1 MRARMIAICVA
12 LLLPGALLAQV
23 NTGSANF
30 SMYVS
35 MGDSLTAGFYSGG
48 LTEQFQK
55 QSYPALIARQ
65 AGSADFEQ
73 PLVSA
78 PGIPPVLTLA
88 SLSPLE
94 IVPMPGF
101 GQPLN
106 LNLPRPYNNLAV
118 PGETTHGL
126 LTTVTDNGGLHD
138 LILRGLGTQLQEGL
152 ALHPTF
158 VTLWIGNNDV
168 LGAATSGIV
177 IDNVTLTSVANFT
190 TDFQA
195 IVGAIAASGANLAIA
210 NIPNVYDIPFVTA
223 IPPVVVDPSTN
234 QPVIVN
240 GQPVPLI
247 GPDGPLSSN
256 DHVLLTASSLLAK
269 GIGIPAQLGGT
280 GQPLPDSAVL
290 SAAETAKIEARI
302 AAFNQVIASTAN
314 NVGAALV
321 DINSLFDNIAQN
333 GDDLGGV
340 EYTTDFLT
348 GGLFGYDGVHP
359 TPLGYAVAANTFI
372 RAINSTF
379 GAKIP
384 LVDYSPYVF
393 DPAGNTTRVSA
404 SAAASAIFTPAAWQE
419 LRHSLGIPSTAT
431 LERMKQ
437 QGQHPN
443 AQGPDG
449 PRPSGGS
456 SHPVLTPAGHGPGA
470 GIGHGG

>member
-1 MRARMIAICVA
+1 MRAKLLAVLA
-12 LLLPGALLAQV
+12 VVLLPGALLAQV
-23 NTGSANF
+23 NTGDANF

-48 LTEQFQK
+48 LTQTFQK
-55 QSYPALIARQ
+55 QSYPALLARQ
-65 AGSADFEQ
+65 ATGGTADFEQ

-78 PGIPPVLTLA
+78 PGIPPLLA
-88 SLSPLE
+88 LKSLSPLE
-94 IVPMPGF
+94 IVPLPGF

-177 IDNVTLTSVANFT
+177 IDNVTLTTVSKFT
-190 TDFQA
+190 ADYQA
-195 IVGAIAASGANLAIA
+195 IVGAIAASGAKLAVA
-210 NIPNVYDIPFVTA
+210 NIPNVYDIPFVTT

-234 QPVIVN
+234 QPVMVN
-240 GQPVPLI
+240 GQPIPLI
-247 GPDGPLSSN
+247 GPNGPLSPD
-256 DHVLLTASSLLAK
+256 DHVLLTASSLLAQ

-290 SAAETAKIEARI
+290 SASETATIEARI
-302 AAFNQVIASTAN
+302 AAFNQVIANTAN

-321 DINSLFDNIAQN
+321 DINSMFDNIAQN

-340 EYTTDFLT
+340 EYTADFLT

-359 TPLGYAVAANTFI
+359 TPLGYAVAANAFI
-372 RAINSTF
+372 RAINKTYS
-379 GAKIP
+379 ARIP

-393 DPAGNTTRVSA
+393 DPAGTTTRVSP
-404 SAAASAIFTPAAWQE
+404 SAAHGAIFSPAAWE
-419 LRHSLGIPSTAT
+419 SLRHSLGIPSVAT
-431 LERMKQ
+431 LERLKHA
-437 QGQHPN
+437 QHPTP
-443 AQGPDG
+443 QGPA
-449 PRPSGGS
+449 PTGGAN
-456 SHPVLTPAGHGPGA
+456 HPVRTPTGHGLSA
-470 GIGHGG
+470 GLGHGG